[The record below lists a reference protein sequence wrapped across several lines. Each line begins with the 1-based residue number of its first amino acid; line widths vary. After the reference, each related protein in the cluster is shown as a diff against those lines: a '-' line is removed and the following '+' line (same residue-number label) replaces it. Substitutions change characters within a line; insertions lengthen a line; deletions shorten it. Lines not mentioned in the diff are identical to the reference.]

1 MNKKCNNFAQNKYAE
16 DLVSGLK
23 RKPVFLYTIRGKE
36 REAERQSEIEKE
48 EKDRVIIFFLLG

>member
-1 MNKKCNNFAQNKYAE
+1 M
-16 DLVSGLK
+16 LK
-23 RKPVFLYTIRGKE
+23 TWYLDWKGSLSSVYLYTIRGKE